1 MLQIPPYSYFNV
13 ENSRFKVQTLV
24 IMVKSSH
31 FSLLCC
37 FTILNSSQKV
47 LRISWVCFAY
57 IETPFS
63 LKKISDPK
71 KNCIF
76 YSLVESGRLMV
87 ETILQ
92 NFFYS
97 LISEDSFDIITVRA
111 EPGRIDLFRSS
122 SRYKKFCDPPLDK
135 ICSAL
140 TEYGCSG

>member
-71 KNCIF
+71 KKLYFLLFGGKWKPYGGNHLAKQ
-76 YSLVESGRLMV
+76 LVG
-87 ETILQ
+87 T
-92 NFFYS
+92 
-97 LISEDSFDIITVRA
+97 
-111 EPGRIDLFRSS
+111 
-122 SRYKKFCDPPLDK
+122 
-135 ICSAL
+135 
-140 TEYGCSG
+140 